1 MENNLCNPLNWAS
14 VILNRWECKPPY
26 GMSGTPVRGEGV
38 IQRMPPCHSGGQ
50 VRSQPSPGSFIS
62 YWHAPEANPMWQLP
76 SASLILLSQLWPV
89 SLKHMA
95 LISGQVLMKINSG
108 WYTDK
113 DAGLLQS
120 AIERTIRPCNAR
132 KLTHFSFI
140 IWDQGLR
147 NPLKLW
153 IIKSFRHLIPHLWW
167 SCAMLYN
174 NILLFLAKATLASDP
189 DSDPDSGKLPTMGK
203 FHKSRCNERDINRS

>member
-1 MENNLCNPLNWAS
+1 MACLGPPLEGRGWSRGCLHAIQEGKWEASLHLEALFPTDMNLKLTPCGNFPVPDS
-14 VILNRWECKPPY
+14 GVIL
-26 GMSGTPVRGEGV
+26 V
-38 IQRMPPCHSGGQ
+38 
-50 VRSQPSPGSFIS
+50 
-62 YWHAPEANPMWQLP
+62 
-76 SASLILLSQLWPV
+76 SQLWPV

-95 LISGQVLMKINSG
+95 EYILTLISGQVLMKINSG

-113 DAGLLQS
+113 NAGLLQS

-140 IWDQGLR
+140 IWDQSLR

-153 IIKSFRHLIPHLWW
+153 IIKSFRHLIPRLWC

-174 NILLFLAKATLASDP
+174 NILLFLPKATLALTDFRPWLRKTSHH
-189 DSDPDSGKLPTMGK
+189 GKISWVPL
-203 FHKSRCNERDINRS
+203 